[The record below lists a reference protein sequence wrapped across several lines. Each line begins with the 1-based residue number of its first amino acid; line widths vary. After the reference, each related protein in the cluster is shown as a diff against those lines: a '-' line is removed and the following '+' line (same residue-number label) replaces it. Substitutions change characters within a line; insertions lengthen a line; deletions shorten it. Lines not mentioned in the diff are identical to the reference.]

1 MYRVTEK
8 DLRREVDLLNKKF
21 KKTDKTAVKFAISSA
36 YGGHQI
42 VVKDNRGGGVT
53 EVTYGHKSP
62 REVINDL
69 EKKPMNS
76 LRYTVDR
83 HHKHVMSYRKK

>member
-1 MYRVTEK
+1 MAITIR
-8 DLRREVDLLNKKF
+8 DLRREVDILNQKF

-42 VVKDNRGGGVT
+42 VVRNNKTGGVT
-53 EVTYGHKSP
+53 ELTYGHKTP

-69 EKKPMNS
+69 EKKPMS
-76 LRYTVDR
+76 QIRYTVDR
-83 HHKHVMSYRKK
+83 YHKNAMSYRKR

>member
-1 MYRVTEK
+1 MAITIR
-8 DLRREVDLLNKKF
+8 DLRREVDILNQKF

-42 VVKDNRGGGVT
+42 VVRSNKGGGVT
-53 EVTYGHKSP
+53 ELTYGHKTP

-69 EKKPMNS
+69 ERKPMS
-76 LRYTVDR
+76 QIRYTVDR
-83 HHKHVMSYRKK
+83 YHKHVMSFRKK